1 MRRDPLPAI
10 PKKSRRMLPEV
21 REAHSAEAPVSRLV
35 TILLRW
41 YARHARALPWRQTE
55 DPYAIWISEVMLQ
68 QTRVET
74 VRPYWNRWLQ
84 RLPTLARL
92 ARARPATVLKLW
104 EGLGYYRRARNL
116 QAAAQCIMKDHG
128 GRFPQQLDSLQQL
141 PGIGRYTAGAICSIA
156 FNQPTSILDGN
167 VIRLLTRLHGIR
179 ADPLQ
184 SAVRTRLW
192 ALAGELVQEAA
203 FRQPP
208 GQRDCAALNQGLM
221 ELGATICT
229 PRAPRCDV
237 CPWSPYCLA
246 RRCGEVDRIP
256 APPRRAELIERQ
268 VRVLA
273 VLDGGRFLVRRQPQ
287 GSINAGLWEFP
298 TLVVN
303 GDGVNWRRLVG
314 ADPSVRTPDW
324 SVPWMTIIHSITR
337 YRIRTQVYLV
347 RAGAGR
353 QEDKANE
360 RWCTAEQLERLPMSA
375 AHRKIVHRLRT
386 APKTGRILRTE
397 TPVQRPANRR
407 NSASSRTGTA
417 SCRAFSSLDPAS
429 APART

>member
-1 MRRDPLPAI
+1 MRRDPPPAI
-10 PKKSRRMLPEV
+10 PNQQLRQASEVVEARSTETLLPQL
-21 REAHSAEAPVSRLV
+21 VSS
-35 TILLRW
+35 LLRW
-41 YARHARALPWRQTE
+41 YAQHARALPWRQTE

-74 VRPYWNRWLQ
+74 VRPYWIRWLQ
-84 RLPTLARL
+84 RLPTLTRL

-116 QAAAQCIMKDHG
+116 QAAAQCILKDHG
-128 GRFPQQLDSLQQL
+128 GRFPQQLDVLQQL

-156 FNQPTSILDGN
+156 FNQPTPILDGN

-192 ALAGELVQEAA
+192 ALAGALVQEAA
-203 FRQPP
+203 IRQSP

-229 PRAPRCDV
+229 PRAPRCEA
-237 CPWSPYCLA
+237 CPWSSDCLA
-246 RRCGEVDRIP
+246 KRHGEIQRIP
-256 APPRRAELIERQ
+256 ALPRRSELTERQ

-273 VLDGGRFLVRRQPQ
+273 VLDGDRFLVRQQPR

-298 TLVVN
+298 TVVVN
-303 GDGVNWRRLVG
+303 GAEANWRRVAG
-314 ADPSVRTPDW
+314 AKPSMRTPAW
-324 SVPWMTIIHSITR
+324 SVPWLTLIHSITR
-337 YRIRTQVYLV
+337 YRIRMQVYLV
-347 RAGAGR
+347 RAGVER
-353 QEDKANE
+353 QEDKAHE
-360 RWCTAEQLERLPMSA
+360 RWCTAQQLERLPMSA

-386 APKTGRILRTE
+386 ARGTEKFLKTGVPI
-397 TPVQRPANRR
+397 QRPVNRR